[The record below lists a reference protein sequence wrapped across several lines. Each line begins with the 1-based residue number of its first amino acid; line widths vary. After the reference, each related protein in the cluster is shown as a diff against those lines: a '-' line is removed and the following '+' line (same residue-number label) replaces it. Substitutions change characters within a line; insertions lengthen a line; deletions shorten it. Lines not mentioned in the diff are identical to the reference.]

1 MANKEQ
7 NICDLLEFFMIW
19 YIFKKFKSKYTKIMW
34 QQWLK
39 NVKTLKKISDVGD
52 FEAKLVLCFYPW
64 ASEGYWTRA
73 GYHGE
78 EIVDGL
84 SGAD

>member
-1 MANKEQ
+1 
-7 NICDLLEFFMIW
+7 
-19 YIFKKFKSKYTKIMW
+19 MW

-39 NVKTLKKISDVGD
+39 NIKTLKKKISDVGD